1 MVKLIA
7 SDMDGTLIN
16 DKHEISKE
24 DAIVIKEAQLKGI
37 DFIITTGRL
46 YQEAFQ
52 QVRDAGIDCQY
63 IVMNG
68 AEHRDEDGK
77 ILYSIDID
85 KKQVKE
91 IVDVLNKNN
100 LYTELYT
107 NKGLYTVSSEE
118 VCVQAVV
125 TKIKFFE
132 PEKTVDEILKTA
144 KKHSEFTKLKFIDHI
159 NRFLEDEEIKVGKIL
174 SFSDDISLL
183 DNMKN
188 LLGKNNN
195 LSVTAS
201 FKINMEVTHCDAKK
215 DILLEKIAQAKGYS
229 NDEVMVIG
237 DSYNDYTMI
246 KKFKNSFAM
255 GNAIPEIKEIATYV
269 TEDNNSSGV
278 GKAILKVINK

>member
-68 AEHRDEDGK
+68 AEHRDENGE

-91 IVDVLNKNN
+91 ILDVLNENN

-107 NKGLYTVSSEE
+107 NKGLFTVSSEE
-118 VCVQAVV
+118 ICVQAVV

-144 KKHSEFTKLKFIDHI
+144 KKHSEFTKLNFISDI

-183 DNMKN
+183 DNMKS
-188 LLGKNNN
+188 LLGQNNN

-201 FKINMEVTHCDAKK
+201 FKINMEITHSDAKK

>member
-91 IVDVLNKNN
+91 ILDVLNENN

-132 PEKTVDEILKTA
+132 PEKTLNEILKTA

-201 FKINMEVTHCDAKK
+201 FKINMEITHSDAKK

>member
-68 AEHRDEDGK
+68 AEHRDESGK

-91 IVDVLNKNN
+91 ILDVLNKNN

-132 PEKTVDEILKTA
+132 PEKTVDEILRTA
-144 KKHSEFTKLKFIDHI
+144 KKHSEFTKLNFINDI
-159 NRFLEDEEIKVGKIL
+159 NKFLEDEEIKVGKIL

-183 DNMKN
+183 DKMKS
-188 LLGKNNN
+188 LLGQNNN

-201 FKINMEVTHCDAKK
+201 FKINMEITHSDAKK

>member
-52 QVRDAGIDCQY
+52 QVRDAGIDCHY

-144 KKHSEFTKLKFIDHI
+144 KKHSEFTKLNFIDHI

-201 FKINMEVTHCDAKK
+201 FKINMEITHSDAKK

-278 GKAILKVINK
+278 GKAILRVINK